1 LTYIC
6 GLILAGVYLHIPYCR
21 QACAY
26 CDFFFSTSL
35 RTMPALVQ
43 AMCEEIGQRA
53 GYLHEKSL
61 DSIYIGGGTPSLL
74 SQDQLTGL
82 FGELA
87 RHFTW
92 EKNAEITIEANP
104 DDITS
109 HALDTWRHVGINR
122 ISIGLQSFN
131 NEELKW
137 MNRAHDARE
146 GIDSVKR
153 AQDKGFTNLSVDL
166 IYGSKFQDLKNW
178 EQTLNTTI
186 GLEVAHISSYNLT
199 IEKKTGLGVA
209 FSRGLEPGV
218 SEELSSAEFLLMTD
232 LLSSTGYEHYEISN
246 FAKPGRQAVHN
257 GNYWKQR
264 PYLGI
269 GPSAH
274 SFDGESRQ
282 WNVSNNNA
290 YITAMR
296 TRTPFFEKEVLT
308 SRDRYNEYV
317 LTRLRTSWGCDV
329 TELGRMFGEPALVHF
344 LSQAGLK
351 REMFE
356 VSGSQYRLRKEARL
370 LADGIAS
377 DLFL

>member
-1 LTYIC
+1 
-6 GLILAGVYLHIPYCR
+6 
-21 QACAY
+21 
-26 CDFFFSTSL
+26 
-35 RTMPALVQ
+35 MPALVQ